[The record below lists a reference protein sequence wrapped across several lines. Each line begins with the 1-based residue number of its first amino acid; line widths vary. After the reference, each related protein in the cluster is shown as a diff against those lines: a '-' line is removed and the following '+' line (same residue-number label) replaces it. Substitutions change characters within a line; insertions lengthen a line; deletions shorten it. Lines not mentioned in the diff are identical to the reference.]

1 MNSKRRDNKFL
12 KLINFI
18 IRHLCKEIII
28 NKNKNLEIMIVWE
41 ILLDIAISNSRKG
54 CIRLISLSISRSSS
68 LNKNIE
74 YFSNIF
80 LIKKNKKFRQF

>member
-1 MNSKRRDNKFL
+1 
-12 KLINFI
+12 
-18 IRHLCKEIII
+18 
-28 NKNKNLEIMIVWE
+28 MIVWE

-80 LIKKNKKFRQF
+80 LIKKKKKFRQF